1 MATTPPS
8 DHVPDDVV
16 ARRDELIALIRE
28 HRYRYYTE
36 DAPTVA
42 DAEYDQL
49 EQELLGIEAQHP
61 SLITPD
67 SPTQTVGGQATDMFE
82 PVEHLLRLMSLDNV
96 FSAEEFGAWAAR
108 VDEGLNAQP
117 PQYLC
122 ELKFDGLA
130 VDLVYREGSLVSVAR
145 LGDF

>member
-42 DAEYDQL
+42 DAE
-49 EQELLGIEAQHP
+49 
-61 SLITPD
+61 
-67 SPTQTVGGQATDMFE
+67 
-82 PVEHLLRLMSLDNV
+82 
-96 FSAEEFGAWAAR
+96 
-108 VDEGLNAQP
+108 
-117 PQYLC
+117 
-122 ELKFDGLA
+122 
-130 VDLVYREGSLVSVAR
+130 
-145 LGDF
+145 

>member
-96 FSAEEFGAWAAR
+96 FSAKEFGAWAAR
-108 VDEGLNAQP
+108 VDEGLNAQS
-117 PQYLC
+117 PQ
-122 ELKFDGLA
+122 
-130 VDLVYREGSLVSVAR
+130 
-145 LGDF
+145 